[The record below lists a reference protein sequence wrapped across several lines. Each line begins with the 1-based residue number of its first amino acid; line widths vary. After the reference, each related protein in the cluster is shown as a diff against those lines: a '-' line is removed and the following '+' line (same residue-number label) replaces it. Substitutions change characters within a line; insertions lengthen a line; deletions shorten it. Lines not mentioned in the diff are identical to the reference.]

1 MRKGLILTVLLL
13 LNMLWFVPFTALAE
27 GTAKENMTKAEEFVT
42 QALDLAKQGKL
53 DEAKQAYKKFNSTWR
68 DIEDG
73 VKEESAQAYK
83 EIESSM
89 GKVVYAQAI
98 NKQDEIVK
106 ALESLQAV
114 NEKFIR
120 GQFAGGQA
128 FKQESITLADFIKLL
143 EEAKA
148 TVTAKDQTA
157 ALQAMDHVTD
167 SWLSIEGAVV
177 AQSAQ
182 VYSDSERDMVTVSA
196 MLSANP
202 PDYQGALSTLE
213 QMIAYLTPLAAK
225 SGYTMW
231 DAMMIIIREGL
242 EALLVVTA
250 LLAYV
255 NKSAQLEN
263 SGKNKGKAWI
273 WAGVSSGLLISTALA
288 FVVKFIFDSGA
299 FGNNNALIAGWTGV
313 IAAVMLLYV
322 SYWLHSQSH
331 IANWQQFI
339 KSRSE
344 TALHAGRLLSLG
356 IISFLAV
363 FREGTE
369 TVLFFIGMVNQI
381 SLQDMLL
388 GLLFGFGLL
397 AVLAYLMII
406 IGLKLPI
413 RPFFIVSSIIVFYLC
428 VKFTGMGIHSL
439 QLADVIPSSPLSIP
453 SVDLLAL
460 YPSLESTIPQLLLVL
475 SALAVVLRKKLTA
488 GKQETITQ

>member
-1 MRKGLILTVLLL
+1 
-13 LNMLWFVPFTALAE
+13 
-27 GTAKENMTKAEEFVT
+27 
-42 QALDLAKQGKL
+42 
-53 DEAKQAYKKFNSTWR
+53 
-68 DIEDG
+68 
-73 VKEESAQAYK
+73 
-83 EIESSM
+83 M

-148 TVTAKDQTA
+148 KVTAKDQTA

-202 PDYQGALSTLE
+202 PDYQGALSTLD